1 MMRLAAAL
9 ILGLV
14 AAAAEAQAQ
23 PARDTPSPR
32 CPRYAADWGEALR
45 RFGSV
50 GLGADFVARHDEF
63 LASGCRSR
71 VAVCPATPAEQRMA
85 DVMTILAMNAGAAS
99 SFVPF
104 RCG

>member
-1 MMRLAAAL
+1 MRRLAA
-9 ILGLV
+9 ILVLGVLAGG
-14 AAAAEAQAQ
+14 AAAQ
-23 PARDTPSPR
+23 PAPSR
-32 CPRYAADWGEALR
+32 HCPRYAENWAEALR
-45 RFGSV
+45 RFGAG
-50 GLGADFVARHDEF
+50 GLGADFLARHGEF